1 MLIKEKKILIDN
13 IKITFFASNRSKS
26 IRISI
31 HQNKGVRVSVPL
43 FVSFKSA
50 KIFTQSKI
58 NWIKKN
64 ISKMENMKSSMT
76 VFRDGSEFKTKFK
89 LIKVKRSNQSEI
101 KSIVNDNKIEIL
113 TPNNF
118 DFKCLDNQ
126 LIIRKEIVR
135 FLRQEAEN
143 YLPNRV
149 EYFAKKYDLN
159 YKKVTIKNTKTRW
172 GSCSYINN
180 INLNLHLMRLPDK
193 LIDYVILHELA
204 HTKVKNHQKEFWDLL
219 DFYSGDAKGLDKEL
233 KKYNTHIF

>member
-1 MLIKEKKILIDN
+1 MDVSAMELAMLRNMIIKTGKPLKK
-13 IKITFFASNRSKS
+13 
-26 IRISI
+26 
-31 HQNKGVRVSVPL
+31 
-43 FVSFKSA
+43 
-50 KIFTQSKI
+50 
-58 NWIKKN
+58 W
-64 ISKMENMKSSMT
+64 
-76 VFRDGSEFKTKFK
+76 
-89 LIKVKRSNQSEI
+89 
-101 KSIVNDNKIEIL
+101 IEIVKEQ
-113 TPNNF
+113 NF
-118 DFKCLDNQ
+118 VE
-126 LIIRKEIVR
+126 RKEIVR

-149 EYFAKKYDLN
+149 EYFAEKYDLN

-180 INLNLHLMRLPDK
+180 INLNLHLIRLPDK